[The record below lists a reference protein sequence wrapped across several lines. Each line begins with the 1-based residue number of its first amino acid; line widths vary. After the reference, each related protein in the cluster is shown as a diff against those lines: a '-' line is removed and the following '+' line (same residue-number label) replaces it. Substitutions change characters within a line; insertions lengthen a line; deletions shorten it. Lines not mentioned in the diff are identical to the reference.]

1 MLVFTKQTGRKLP
14 FDSWVPTATWRIITL
29 WWSLSQP
36 GVHPFTSFSKCFHIH
51 SSTQTSVQQ
60 WTISL
65 PLPAGI
71 SKLPS
76 LKPGFWMKD
85 ISFILCMSRLLSVS
99 VSVQSAVEIGW
110 KVVKETPSRGGLLES
125 VLSAP
130 WGASGQINHVAESLS
145 GLGLLKVWGLT
156 QWDSSVDASTKS
168 RIWRLL
174 SQQEKLGRGWL
185 LSFDSWLWNIL
196 QQWVD
201 YSGLLLLHLSLQ
213 LRQCQGSLA
222 LPLEAKSCCERRWE
236 QSILP
241 LISNSGQMG
250 SGGEVEAIGKMRVC
264 FSGGTVIH
272 SSPFALSW
280 SPRVDC
286 PLVSQ
291 SNEQGSPFFK
301 Y

>member
-1 MLVFTKQTGRKLP
+1 MPAHRHQCSGGLSVYLFLRASPNFPVWSQVFY
-14 FDSWVPTATWRIITL
+14 
-29 WWSLSQP
+29 
-36 GVHPFTSFSKCFHIH
+36 
-51 SSTQTSVQQ
+51 
-60 WTISL
+60 
-65 PLPAGI
+65 
-71 SKLPS
+71 
-76 LKPGFWMKD
+76 
-85 ISFILCMSRLLSVS
+85 ISFILCMSRVLSVS
-99 VSVQSAVEIGW
+99 VSIQSTVEIGW
-110 KVVKETPSRGGLLES
+110 KVVKETLPRDGLLES
-125 VLSAP
+125 ALSAP
-130 WGASGQINHVAESLS
+130 WWASGQINHVAESLS

-156 QWDSSVDASTKS
+156 QRDSSIDPSTKS

-185 LSFDSWLWNIL
+185 LAFESWFWNIL

-213 LRQCQGSLA
+213 LSQCQGSLA
-222 LPLEAKSCCERRWE
+222 LPLEAKPCRERRWE

-272 SSPFALSW
+272 SSLFAISW
-280 SPRVDC
+280 PPRVDC

-291 SNEQGSPFFK
+291 RNEQGSPFLK